1 MFLQELFLLQVTSGF
16 TTAIPNSTMKSA
28 FYPAGKRIG
37 TMTFKGIYGFKDNF
51 QKSKTCTY
59 SPLIRTKFH
68 DHSDR
73 V

>member
-37 TMTFKGIYGFKDNF
+37 TMTFKGIHGFKDN
-51 QKSKTCTY
+51 S
-59 SPLIRTKFH
+59 
-68 DHSDR
+68 
-73 V
+73 